1 VSRLVIEVA
10 LSDPRWREGFGNVE
24 ALCRSAAV
32 AAFAVAG
39 LAPAMEQELSIL
51 LTDDAELCRLNRQ
64 FCGIDKPTNVL
75 AFPGEDAGED
85 TVGSNLLGD
94 VTLGFETVCREA
106 RERETAADHLAH
118 LVVHGC
124 LHLAGYDHHEVADAA
139 RMEAA
144 EIAALARLGRPNPYN
159 PGAAAPAL
167 QAADLVPR
175 QTVR

>member
-1 VSRLVIEVA
+1 VSGLAIEVA
-10 LSDPRWREGFGNVE
+10 LSDPRWCEGFGNIE

-32 AAFAVAG
+32 AAFVVAG
-39 LAPAMEQELSIL
+39 LAPTMEHELSIL
-51 LTDDAELCRLNRQ
+51 LTDDAELRRLNRR
-64 FCGIDKPTNVL
+64 FRGVDKPTNVL

-85 TVGSNLLGD
+85 TVGGHLLGD
-94 VTLGFETVCREA
+94 VALGFETVCREA

-124 LHLAGYDHHEVADAA
+124 LHLAGYDHHEVTDAA

-144 EIAALARLGRPNPYN
+144 EVAALTRLGRPNPYN
-159 PGAAAPAL
+159 PDAAAPAP